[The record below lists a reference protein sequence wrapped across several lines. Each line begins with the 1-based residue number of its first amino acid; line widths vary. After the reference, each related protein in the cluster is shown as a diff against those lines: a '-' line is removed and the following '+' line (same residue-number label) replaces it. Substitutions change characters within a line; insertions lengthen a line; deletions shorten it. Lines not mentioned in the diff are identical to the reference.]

1 MRDSQGPEPE
11 EAVFERHL
19 ATIMM
24 ADVVGYSRMM
34 GENEERTVRMLR
46 GHRAVFDALLKA
58 HRGRIFNTAGDAIL
72 AEFPSAVE
80 AVRCAT
86 EIQSALRT
94 RNEHFP
100 EDQRMWFRIGIN
112 LGDVISQGSDL
123 LGDGVNVAARIQTVA
138 EPGGVCI
145 SGSVYD
151 QIQNKLTLQFKMMGE
166 RSFKNIAQPIRT
178 FSISESESGSMP
190 TSVPLPPPK
199 KGSKAAL
206 IIALAGGLFLLAAA
220 GTGYWLDQRGE
231 QNRRVEETRQAVVL
245 EQEAAQEL
253 RQTLALER
261 QATEAQRRLAEEE
274 AALAAREREKAEE
287 AQRQAREV
295 QLAAEAARRQARLEA
310 EADFA
315 KAALARAELEKQ
327 RLDQELK
334 RVAAEK
340 KTAEAQRL
348 AVEAQAAKAAQEKAA
363 AAAVR
368 LDAETQAAR
377 EKAAA
382 NPFDGIYEGSLCNEA
397 TADRDRKCWSVLLK
411 VKNGELAAT
420 WLTRSG
426 KPGVVKGTITPEGAV
441 AMSLDGWKP
450 DGQAISANLNGKAE
464 RNMIKASGKWAMG
477 LPVSGEWKKGD

>member
-1 MRDSQGPEPE
+1 MQDSQPPEPE

-34 GENEERTVRMLR
+34 GESEERTVRMLR
-46 GHRAVFDALLKA
+46 GHREVFDALLKA

-112 LGDVISQGSDL
+112 LGDVISQGTDL

-190 TSVPLPPPK
+190 TSVSLPPPK
-199 KGSKAAL
+199 KSSRATL

-220 GTGYWLDQRGE
+220 GAGYWLYQGGE
-231 QNRRVEETRQAVVL
+231 QNRQVEETRQAVVL
-245 EQEAAQEL
+245 EQEAAREL
-253 RQTLALER
+253 RQALELER
-261 QATEAQRRLAEEE
+261 QAAEAQRRLIEEE
-274 AALAAREREKAEE
+274 AALAAREREMAEE

-310 EADFA
+310 EAEFA
-315 KAALARAELEKQ
+315 KAALERAELEKQ

-334 RVAAEK
+334 QVAAEK
-340 KTAEAQRL
+340 KTAEAQRVAL
-348 AVEAQAAKAAQEKAA
+348 EAQAAQAAQATKATQEKAA
-363 AAAVR
+363 AAVS
-368 LDAETQAAR
+368 
-377 EKAAA
+377 
-382 NPFDGIYEGSLCNEA
+382 PFDGIYEGSLCNEA
-397 TADRDRKCWSVLLK
+397 TADRDRICWSVLLK
-411 VKNGELAAT
+411 VMKGELAAT
-420 WLTRSG
+420 WPTRSG

-441 AMSLDGWKP
+441 AMVLDGWKP
-450 DGQAISANLNGKAE
+450 DGQAISASLNGKAE
-464 RNMIKASGKWAMG
+464 QNMIKASGKWEMG